1 MQDRKE
7 SEINMSMDMN
17 LFFKI
22 IELMIAGISIYYI
35 IKIICL
41 KHRLKHIQD
50 IGEENIVEE
59 REKELLE
66 SVKERGFSVLEMN
79 KAIGK
84 VATFFEVI
92 FIIATLLLC
101 IGFFK

>member
-7 SEINMSMDMN
+7 SEINMNMDMN

-59 REKELLE
+59 FDKEFLAI
-66 SVKERGFSVLEMN
+66 VKEKGISLYAGIETMTTC
-79 KAIGK
+79 I
-84 VATFFEVI
+84 TFFAVVSIIGILI
-92 FIIATLLLC
+92 FG
-101 IGFFK
+101 IGFCI

>member
-1 MQDRKE
+1 
-7 SEINMSMDMN
+7 MD
-17 LFFKI
+17 LVLKI
-22 IELMIAGISIYYI
+22 IGGIIAVIGVLFVIAFIL
-35 IKIICL
+35 IK
-41 KHRLKHIQD
+41 REFEHIQD

-84 VATFFEVI
+84 VATFFEVL
-92 FIIATLLLC
+92 FVIAALLLC
-101 IGFFK
+101 IGLFK